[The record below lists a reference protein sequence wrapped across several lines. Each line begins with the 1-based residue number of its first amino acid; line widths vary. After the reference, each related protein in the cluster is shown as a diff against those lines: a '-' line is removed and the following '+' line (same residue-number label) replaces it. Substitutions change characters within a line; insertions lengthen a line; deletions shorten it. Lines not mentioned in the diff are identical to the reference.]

1 MSPTLTTSAPAR
13 RAYCRPTA
21 DGAGRARRPAARRPL
36 QLTVIVVCIQGWMPH
51 SNRYVPAG
59 RWSVSV
65 DPGAMNDATVAGGN
79 GMMNSGIGVAP
90 GPNTRLFRNG
100 MNPGPKPAT
109 IVNVC
114 SSPPVLV
121 TVSGVPA
128 SIVACAGAKRHP
140 PACWLAVSWL
150 TKSPKVTSP
159 SPTHGTGNVAG
170 SHLSLT
176 RIVRPEGGADSAPV
190 VKSKATVRA
199 IPAAPPYLAKRVIG
213 PPDVYAPVRASMT
226 ATPERSKRA
235 GNRPDHAAR
244 AIRSRPSAQS
254 PRPRRPGPARVGDR

>member
-1 MSPTLTTSAPAR
+1 MSARPVPGRRGNFCLAQGRRGSHSYFSLPEIRRSHRRTTHVRAPLSH
-13 RAYCRPTA
+13 RAGDRAA

-79 GMMNSGIGVAP
+79 GMMNSGVGGAP
-90 GPNTRLFRNG
+90 GPNTRLFRKG
-100 MNPGPKPAT
+100 VNPGPKGGT
-109 IVNVC
+109 TLKVC

-176 RIVRPEGGADSAPV
+176 RIVRPEGGADSAP
-190 VKSKATVRA
+190 
-199 IPAAPPYLAKRVIG
+199 
-213 PPDVYAPVRASMT
+213 
-226 ATPERSKRA
+226 
-235 GNRPDHAAR
+235 
-244 AIRSRPSAQS
+244 
-254 PRPRRPGPARVGDR
+254 